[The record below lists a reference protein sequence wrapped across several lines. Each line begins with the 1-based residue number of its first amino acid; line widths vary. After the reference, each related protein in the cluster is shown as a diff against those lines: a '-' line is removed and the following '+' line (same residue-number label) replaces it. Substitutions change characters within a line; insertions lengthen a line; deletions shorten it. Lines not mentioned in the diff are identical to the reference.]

1 MISVCMATYNGEK
14 FIREQIASILP
25 QLNLEDELIISDDN
39 SSDDTV
45 EIIRSFKDARIQL
58 LHHSPCGVAWNFE
71 NALKQAKGEYIFL
84 ADQDDVWLPGK
95 VDAVMKEF
103 RNGNYDLITT
113 NCTVTDSQ
121 LNVIQEKFYTEKAPL
136 SFSFTRNF
144 VSNRFLGSCYAF
156 NRRVYNAVMPFPRKV
171 VMHDTWIT
179 LYSLLNFSCGY
190 INDSYMLYRRL
201 KDTVSFLGKKN
212 THSLYFKLAYRGR
225 LLMQLLSRTIMNQWK

>member
-1 MISVCMATYNGEK
+1 MATYNGEK

-136 SFSFTRNF
+136 LVIAGLRDSREKRPYSVLNGGLIKMICIFS
-144 VSNRFLGSCYAF
+144 
-156 NRRVYNAVMPFPRKV
+156 P
-171 VMHDTWIT
+171 
-179 LYSLLNFSCGY
+179 
-190 INDSYMLYRRL
+190 
-201 KDTVSFLGKKN
+201 
-212 THSLYFKLAYRGR
+212 
-225 LLMQLLSRTIMNQWK
+225 

>member
-1 MISVCMATYNGEK
+1 MATYNGGK

-25 QLNLEDELIISDDN
+25 QLGMEDELIISDDN

-45 EIIRSFKDARIQL
+45 EIINSFKDPRIQL
-58 LHHSPCGVAWNFE
+58 LHHCPCGVAWNFE
-71 NALKQAKGEYIFL
+71 NALKQVKGEYIFL

-95 VDAVMKEF
+95 VDAVMRKLKD
-103 RNGNYDLITT
+103 GTCDLVTT

-121 LNVIQEKFYTEKAPL
+121 LNVVQERLYTEEAPL
-136 SFSFTRNF
+136 SFSFIRNF
-144 VSNRFLGSCYAF
+144 ISNRFLGSCYAF
-156 NRRVYNAVMPFPRKV
+156 NRKVYHAVMPFPRKV

-179 LYSLLNFSCGY
+179 LYSLLHFSCGY
-190 INDSYMLYRRL
+190 VSEPYMLYRRH

-225 LLMQLLSRTIMNQWK
+225 LLMQLLLRTIRNHGK